1 MSHSEGA
8 DEGHGGHGSKKVDM
22 SFDPAE
28 RAGLTTDAAEE
39 AIKIHGYNELP
50 EVTISIWWVLFI
62 QFTGTM
68 PYMLE
73 LAAIIALAVEDFE
86 DFGIIAAMLICN
98 GLLGFQEQLKAA
110 ESLVSKMF
118 NL

>member
-1 MSHSEGA
+1 MGHGEDEG
-8 DEGHGGHGSKKVDM
+8 GHGGHSTSKLDLSVD
-22 SFDPAE
+22 PVE
-28 RAGLTTDAAEE
+28 RAGLTTEQAEAAVLE
-39 AIKIHGYNELP
+39 HGYNELP
-50 EVTISIWWVLFI
+50 EITISIWWVLFV

-73 LAAIIALAVEDFE
+73 LAAIIAIAVQDFA

-110 ESLVSKMF
+110 ESLVSI
-118 NL
+118 